1 MLGLVLGNLSIP
13 GCSLYAANHLN
24 LSKRRNSLDR
34 LGFFL
39 FQEGIYE
46 DLANKAGFVDYSVSW
61 PRRGKPVNTCN
72 FETPF
77 KKDCYYI
84 PSKFVLPARIWAVC
98 KSGFFFKDASM
109 PRAFE
114 KSRRARWGSHLMF
127 ENKYRPLL
135 TKDTWEAGASR
146 VYRYFLQEM
155 QCHGLPRI
163 GGGGTGPWLLKRIE
177 IPRAI
182 FSRLS
187 GAAGLKLAMGIS
199 ILGGPASTWPREYAR
214 TLARGRGGSK

>member
-1 MLGLVLGNLSIP
+1 MSHLSAFVDIVSRKLLRSPSHPSYYFCTTFGPFVVFKIICYVLKSRSDGRHQKGNTWMLGLVLGNLSIP

-135 TKDTWEAGASR
+135 TKDT
-146 VYRYFLQEM
+146 
-155 QCHGLPRI
+155 
-163 GGGGTGPWLLKRIE
+163 
-177 IPRAI
+177 
-182 FSRLS
+182 
-187 GAAGLKLAMGIS
+187 
-199 ILGGPASTWPREYAR
+199 
-214 TLARGRGGSK
+214 